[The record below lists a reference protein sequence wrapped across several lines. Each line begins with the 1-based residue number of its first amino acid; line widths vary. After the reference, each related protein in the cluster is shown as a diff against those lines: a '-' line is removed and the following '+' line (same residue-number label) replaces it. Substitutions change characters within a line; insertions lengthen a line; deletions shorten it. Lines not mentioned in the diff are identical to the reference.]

1 MDETHESYDELATAD
16 WLHLTEGEQVQWA
29 GRPSWLTIATS
40 VAIGV
45 GLAVLGIV
53 LTVWLSGVITGEN
66 VPSWVAYLPLV
77 LVLIGAGR
85 VGATYLNWI
94 RLLYVITDEEIYVKH
109 GLISRDV
116 TQVRLDRV
124 QNTGYN
130 QSALERALSFG
141 DVVVYT
147 AGTSTD
153 DVTFRSVPNPERVK
167 GTLTHLLSES
177 RTPRPSDDL

>member
-1 MDETHESYDELATAD
+1 MEETHESYDDLAAAD
-16 WLHLTEGEQVQWA
+16 WLHLTDDEQVQWA
-29 GRPSWLTIATS
+29 GRPSWLTIAAS
-40 VAIGV
+40 VAFGI

-53 LTVWLSGVITGEN
+53 LTVWLSGVITGET
-66 VPSWVAYLPLV
+66 VPSWVAYLPLA
-77 LVLIGAGR
+77 LVLAGAGQ

-124 QNTGYN
+124 QNTAYN

-167 GTLTHLLSES
+167 RTLTHLLSES
-177 RTPRPSDDL
+177 RTTQPSDGL